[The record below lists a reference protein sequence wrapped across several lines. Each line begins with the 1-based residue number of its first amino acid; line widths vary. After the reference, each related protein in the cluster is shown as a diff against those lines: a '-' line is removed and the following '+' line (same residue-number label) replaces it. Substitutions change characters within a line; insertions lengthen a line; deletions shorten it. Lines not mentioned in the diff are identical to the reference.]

1 MLMEYFT
8 YYRALARLSTPFKP
22 FWYGTLW
29 VNINI
34 DKHWLISKCSSPC
47 VTFFS
52 LFFWYLPILQ
62 RDAPMITLNIT
73 HIKLVFTIEKNPRKK
88 KLTNCSFVK
97 ILWWTKCRRIQTA
110 NFIAYSANSGTR
122 RISGDRIVL
131 ARESVA
137 QIHMTCRQA

>member
-34 DKHWLISKCSSPC
+34 DKHWLTSKCSSPR
-47 VTFFS
+47 VTFFLYFS
-52 LFFWYLPILQ
+52 GIYQYYKEMLLWSRWTLH
-62 RDAPMITLNIT
+62 TLNLFLLERKIP
-73 HIKLVFTIEKNPRKK
+73 EKKRWRTARLLKFYDERNVVAFRR
-88 KLTNCSFVK
+88 LIVSL
-97 ILWWTKCRRIQTA
+97 ILLIPGR
-110 NFIAYSANSGTR
+110 G